1 MALACKELLGVFF
14 NNAPAVKVS
23 KKINIHPESML
34 IAQTMGNLQRARG
47 AGEQNTAAAATTAG
61 RAPHRLRRGEERTP
75 GMGRGR
81 GAGFSPVWRGDGA
94 LPGGPMIKESA

>member
-1 MALACKELLGVFF
+1 VALACKELLGVRF

-47 AGEQNTAAAATTAG
+47 AGEQNTVADSSIAG
-61 RAPHRLRRGEERTP
+61 RGLQ
-75 GMGRGR
+75 GMGCGNGMRCAGR
-81 GAGFSPVWRGDGA
+81 WGHAA
-94 LPGGPMIKESA
+94 LPGP